1 MDEAAARSILAWQYE
16 PPYDIYNAS
25 GTTEVEVQSLV
36 NPHHAYYAIVDEQND
51 LIAFCC
57 FGQEAQ
63 VPGGD
68 YRAAAL
74 DVGSGL
80 RPDLT
85 GQGLGLAIVNA
96 CLTFACTQFAP
107 SALRVTVAA
116 FNLRALKVW
125 RKAGFEAVR
134 SFQSRAANREFVI
147 LMCSA

>member
-1 MDEAAARSILAWQYE
+1 MDEADARSILAWHYE

-25 GTTEVEVQSLV
+25 GTTEAVQTLV
-36 NPHHAYYAIVDEQND
+36 NPRHAYYAIVNEQND

-74 DVGSGL
+74 DVGNGL

-96 CLTFACTQFAP
+96 CLTFARAQFAP
-107 SALRVTVAA
+107 LAFRVTVAA
-116 FNLRALKVW
+116 FNSRALKVW
-125 RKAGFEAVR
+125 QKAGFEAVQ
-134 SFQSRAANREFVI
+134 SFQSLAGNREFVI
-147 LMCSA
+147 LVCSA